1 MWGIQFQLKAS
12 RHARRGGGGRGGHP
26 IRERDDGGDGGTGA
40 TVKGSANKS
49 PCPYGPPGATAAPAS
64 VVGGPPRIKN
74 ALPPSPENREAAA
87 LPPPPPP
94 FPPQNRRDGPRAPS
108 PPFLLK
114 AGRTWSR
121 PATCRGQA
129 PSRRFIRLNVGQS
142 RASNNEGLRR
152 EQSHGH
158 RINHQKA
165 LDGSS

>member
-94 FPPQNRRDGPRAPS
+94 SPHKIGVMGRARRPPPFSSRRDAPGAVRRRAAAKH
-108 PPFLLK
+108 LLDDLS
-114 AGRTWSR
+114 ASTWGR
-121 PATCRGQA
+121 
-129 PSRRFIRLNVGQS
+129 VG
-142 RASNNEGLRR
+142 
-152 EQSHGH
+152 
-158 RINHQKA
+158 HQTMKDS
-165 LDGSS
+165 DGSSHTVTASTIRRH